1 MWGLFFDWDEGQV
14 SVVYRGRQDEFPVLG
29 AQVMAVMKGEE
40 SGPCN
45 YRVVSRG
52 KLKDHHGK
60 TL

>member
-1 MWGLFFDWDEGQV
+1 MQQHLPMLFLKTIT
-14 SVVYRGRQDEFPVLG
+14 GRQDEFPVLG